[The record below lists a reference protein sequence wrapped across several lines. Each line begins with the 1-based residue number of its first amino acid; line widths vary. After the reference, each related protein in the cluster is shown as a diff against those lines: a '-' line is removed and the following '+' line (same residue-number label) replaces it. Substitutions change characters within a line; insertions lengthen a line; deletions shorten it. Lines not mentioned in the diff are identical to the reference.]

1 MGNRYESYNMVNED
15 NEPTWKT
22 ADGLEIPFSK
32 VTHQHWS
39 NVYWYHRYIV
49 EKTTQELTRSMY
61 FIHGKTA
68 LIKKCNWLLD
78 IALEQIKLRFDG
90 DILDWVPLYE
100 NEKEWFE
107 IQNTRKILI
116 EKYQNYR
123 PLRYS

>member
-1 MGNRYESYNMVNED
+1 MVNEE

-22 ADGLEIPFSK
+22 ADGLEIPMSK

-39 NVYWYHRYIV
+39 NIYWYHRYIV
-49 EKTTQELTRSMY
+49 ETTTQQLPRT
-61 FIHGKTA
+61 FLNHTKNA

-90 DILDWVPLYE
+90 EILDWVPIYE

-107 IQNTRKILI
+107 IQNTRKVLI
-116 EKYQNYR
+116 EKIGKTQ
-123 PLRYS
+123 LIQFIL